1 MASVLI
7 MELIDYFYMNALFA
21 TAWLCTAAFLVA
33 GLFAFMRYR
42 QLDRY
47 FMLPTSYALASLA
60 AAVFLIS
67 VGMIRL
73 AYHFEQPDDAVLY
86 YRLALA
92 AAPLCGFAYI
102 FMHVLLLEGEAR
114 LWRRS
119 LAVLGGLSMLAA
131 LLPWLPAPLG
141 MFASPELV
149 IVDYAMRADYSP
161 MALVYFPI
169 PLLLVGYLVVTV
181 MRGALRLGRHR
192 PFWTIH
198 SVALAILAATPVID
212 MLREAGILLFPFPV
226 SWAGFA
232 LFHLSAAGVFATTY
246 ADLLERNEVHSREIR
261 RLSHELIHDDLTRL
275 HSRRYIDAMIHER
288 LGERKGPDSGALLFI
303 DLDDFKAVND
313 IYGHQAGDALLV
325 AIARQ
330 IERVLRQGD
339 VAARWG
345 GDEFLVF
352 LPGTGKE
359 AAMQVAERLGE
370 AVRNAT
376 VHAGGRDVRVTASI
390 GYAPLTEDAVAAA
403 DLALFQ
409 AKADGKDRAA
419 GGP

>member
-1 MASVLI
+1 

-21 TAWLCTAAFLVA
+21 TAWLCSAAFLVA

-60 AAVFLIS
+60 AAVFLLS
-67 VGMIRL
+67 VAMIRL
-73 AYHFEQPDDAVLY
+73 AYHFEQPDEAVLY

-119 LAVLGGLSMLAA
+119 LAVLGGLSVLAA
-131 LLPWLPAPLG
+131 LLPWLPAPVG
-141 MFASPELV
+141 MLASAEM
-149 IVDYAMRADYSP
+149 IITDHAIRADYGP
-161 MALVYFPI
+161 GALVYFPI

-181 MRGALRLGRHR
+181 MRGAVRLGRYR

-198 SVALAILAATPVID
+198 SVALVFLAMAPVID
-212 MLREAGILLFPFPV
+212 MLREAGIILFPFPV
-226 SWAGFA
+226 SWVGFA
-232 LFHLSAAGVFATTY
+232 LFHLTAAGVFATTY
-246 ADLLERNEVHSREIR
+246 ADALERNEVHSREIR
-261 RLSHELIHDDLTRL
+261 RLSDELIHDDLTRL

-288 LGERKGPDSGALLFI
+288 LAVREGPDGGALLFI

-313 IYGHQAGDALLV
+313 LHGHQVGDALLV

-330 IERVLRQGD
+330 IEKVLRQGD

-352 LPGTGKE
+352 LPGTDKA
-359 AAMQVAERLGE
+359 AAMQVAGRLGKAIGE
-370 AVRNAT
+370 AVVR
-376 VHAGGRDVRVTASI
+376 AGGREAQVTASI

-409 AKADGKDRAA
+409 AKADGKGRAA
-419 GGP
+419 GA

>member
-1 MASVLI
+1 
-7 MELIDYFYMNALFA
+7 MELIDYFYMNALFS

-60 AAVFLIS
+60 AAVYLLS
-67 VGMIRL
+67 VAMIRL
-73 AYHFEQPDDAVLY
+73 AYHFEQPNDALVY

-102 FMHVLLLEGEAR
+102 FMHVLLLEGETWR
-114 LWRRS
+114 WRRS
-119 LAVLGGLSMLAA
+119 LAILGGVSVLAA
-131 LLPWLPAPLG
+131 VLPWLPAPVGVL
-141 MFASPELV
+141 ASPEM
-149 IVDYAMRADYSP
+149 IIMDNAIRADYGP
-161 MALVYFPI
+161 GALLYFPV
-169 PLLLVGYLVVTV
+169 PLLLVGYLTVTV
-181 MRGALRLGRHR
+181 LRGALRLGRYR

-198 SVALAILAATPVID
+198 CIALVILAATPMID
-212 MLREAGILLFPFPV
+212 MLREAGIILFDSPV

-246 ADLLERNEVHSREIR
+246 ADLLERNEVHNREIR
-261 RLSHELIHDDLTRL
+261 RLNNELIHDDLTRL

-288 LGERKGPDSGALLFI
+288 LAARKGGDRGALLFI
-303 DLDDFKAVND
+303 DLDDFKTVND
-313 IYGHQAGDALLV
+313 LHGHQAGDALLV
-325 AIARQ
+325 SIARQ
-330 IERVLRQGD
+330 IESALRQGD

-352 LPGTGKE
+352 LPGTDQA
-359 AAMQVAERLGE
+359 AAMQVAERLGSAIRE
-370 AVRNAT
+370 AS
-376 VHAGGRDVRVTASI
+376 VHAGGQDVRVTASV

-409 AKADGKDRAA
+409 AKSDGKDRAA
-419 GGP
+419 GG